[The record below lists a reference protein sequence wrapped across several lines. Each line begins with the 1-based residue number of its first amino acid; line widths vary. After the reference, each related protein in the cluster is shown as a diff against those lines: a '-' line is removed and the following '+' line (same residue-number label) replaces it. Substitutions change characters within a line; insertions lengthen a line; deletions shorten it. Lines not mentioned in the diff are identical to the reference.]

1 MTKEDH
7 INLVL
12 LLATFRSFNEQ
23 LYNLKDVHK
32 QHLKKEFNKLILNAK
47 HYESLIIENNDE
59 INNLAIEEMYNAITE
74 VIYSIRAQVY
84 EKAK

>member
-7 INLVL
+7 INIVL

-23 LYNLKDVHK
+23 LYNLKGIHK
-32 QHLKKEFNKLILNAK
+32 QDLKKQFNSMILNAK
-47 HYESLIIENNDE
+47 HYESLIIDSNNE

-74 VIYSIRAQVY
+74 VIYSIRKQVY
-84 EKAK
+84 EKAE